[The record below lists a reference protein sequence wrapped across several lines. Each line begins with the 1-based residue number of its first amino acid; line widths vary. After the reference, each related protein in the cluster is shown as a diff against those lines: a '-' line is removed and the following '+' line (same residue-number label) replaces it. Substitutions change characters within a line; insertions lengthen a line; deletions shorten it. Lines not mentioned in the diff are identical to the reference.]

1 MSMVCTGY
9 KQVGKGVVLG
19 YASIFVEKWGVEI
32 FNITVF
38 QKDGKRW
45 ISFPTREYEDEDGK
59 KKYIPHIRFKNS
71 VHMDLFTTKAL
82 AYIEKHCGEHPRS
95 DSIFDQQGPF

>member
-1 MSMVCTGY
+1 MSIECTAY
-9 KQVGKGVVLG
+9 KQVGKGMVLG
-19 YASIFVEKWGVEI
+19 YASVFVEKWGIEI

-59 KKYIPHIRFKNS
+59 KKYIPHIRFKNTA
-71 VHMDLFTTKAL
+71 HMDLFTNRVLSA
-82 AYIEKHCGEHPRS
+82 IEKFCGEHPRT
-95 DSIFDQQGPF
+95 DSIFYQA